1 MTFLAVTY
9 HNVKAM
15 DLKAQT
21 ARRRTGKR
29 NRDKDTGL
37 PDTKQL
43 FVKETNASEEQVPSP
58 QTAVTHQKASPQ
70 DIFLAPSPVIMDRST
85 VTTAATTASA
95 TSFTVR
101 SGYDGG
107 FLDCRKVTTLIELL
121 SDNHTSLAQH
131 FPT

>member
-1 MTFLAVTY
+1 
-9 HNVKAM
+9 M
-15 DLKAQT
+15 DQKTQT
-21 ARRRTGKR
+21 ARKR
-29 NRDKDTGL
+29 NSARKRDKDKRLTA
-37 PDTKQL
+37 TTQL
-43 FVKETNASEEQVPSP
+43 FVKESNTSEEEVLFP